1 MPQNGINTPELTLM
15 EDARKIETIN
25 FNPAVD
31 CVLATSSQD
40 ALNLWDI
47 IAAEQIYSFD
57 VSILYLTTFKTALAL
72 LIRPTKQST
81 LKLQ

>member
-1 MPQNGINTPELTLM
+1 M

-47 IAAEQIYSFD
+47 IAAEQIYSFE
-57 VSILYLTTFKTALAL
+57 VSILYLTAFKTVLQINSTHKA
-72 LIRPTKQST
+72 INTKIAT
-81 LKLQ
+81 KNWF